1 MYSGV
6 LALGVG
12 DSVAAVSGTLVG
24 RHKWPGTSKT
34 FEGTFMSVLCQ
45 LIVAAAIVY
54 ISECNGS
61 VCPFISLSLSL
72 STDRSIPPLS
82 HYSWLVLG
90 SSILVGSAM
99 EAYTHQIDNLLLGV
113 VQFIVCIAFL

>member
-45 LIVAAAIVY
+45 LIVVAAIIY

-72 STDRSIPPLS
+72 QIVLFLLS
-82 HYSWLVLG
+82 LTTPGWCW
-90 SSILVGSAM
+90 AP
-99 EAYTHQIDNLLLGV
+99 AY
-113 VQFIVCIAFL
+113 

>member
-61 VCPFISLSLSL
+61 VCAFISLSSSSLSL
-72 STDRSIPPLS
+72 YRSFYSSSLS
-82 HYSWLVLG
+82 
-90 SSILVGSAM
+90 
-99 EAYTHQIDNLLLGV
+99 LLLVSVGLQHTSGFSYGGV
-113 VQFIVCIAFL
+113 YASD

>member
-45 LIVAAAIVY
+45 LIVVAAIIY

-61 VCPFISLSLSL
+61 VCAFISLLLSLSLSL
-72 STDRSIPPLS
+72 YRPFYSSSLS
-82 HYSWLVLG
+82 
-90 SSILVGSAM
+90 
-99 EAYTHQIDNLLLGV
+99 LLLVSVGL
-113 VQFIVCIAFL
+113 QHTSGFSYGGLYTSD

>member
-45 LIVAAAIVY
+45 LIVVAAIIY

-61 VCPFISLSLSL
+61 VCPFISLSL